1 MEVLFKCL
9 QDGMRYYAV
18 RRGGQELFVGSGEE
32 CKRYLDLHTLKVKQ
46 QLLDDKRTPRQ
57 RPVSIR
63 TYRQTRTT
71 A

>member
-9 QDGMRYYAV
+9 QEGKRYYTV
-18 RRGGQELFVGSGEE
+18 RRNGQDLFVGSSEE
-32 CKRYLDLHTLKVKQ
+32 CERYLEIHSQKVEQQ
-46 QLLDDKRTPRQ
+46 QLEEKRTPRY

-63 TYRQTRTT
+63 TYRQTRTI